1 MPIPV
6 ASEIEEVSLGAITV
20 DYQLRP
26 LSKNCAGSGLPL
38 TGGSDC
44 WSVVVEE
51 DGKLVRHDY
60 SDQAWEGPPENSVG
74 FWKSEV
80 PASIGNEKPKLDPD
94 SLFDYFVQLS
104 DSPNTAEQDFL
115 YVLSLLLLRKKRLIL
130 EETITVDDQP
140 AMKLI
145 GHGGEGPFE
154 VVERSLTDDQIADL
168 QQQLFGG
175 SAAA

>member
-1 MPIPV
+1 M
-6 ASEIEEVSLGAITV
+6 

-26 LSKNCAGSGLPL
+26 LSKNCASSGLPL

-44 WSVVVEE
+44 WSVIMEE

-60 SDQAWEGPPENSVG
+60 SSQSWEGPPENALG

-80 PASIGNEKPKLDPD
+80 PASMGSEKPKLDPD

-154 VVERSLTDDQIADL
+154 VVERSLTDEQIADL
-168 QQQLFGG
+168 QEQLFGG

>member
-1 MPIPV
+1 M
-6 ASEIEEVSLGAITV
+6 

-26 LSKNCAGSGLPL
+26 LSKNCAASGLPL

-44 WSVVVEE
+44 WSVIVEE

-60 SDQAWEGPPENSVG
+60 SSQAWEGPPDNAVG

-80 PASIGNEKPKLDPD
+80 PASMGQEKPKLDPD
-94 SLFDYFVQLS
+94 SLFDYFVQLA
-104 DSPNTAEQDFL
+104 DSPNNAEQDFL

-130 EETITVDDQP
+130 EESIVVDDLP
-140 AMKLI
+140 AMRLI
-145 GHGGEGPFE
+145 GHGGEGPFD
-154 VVERSLTDDQIADL
+154 VIERDLTDEQIADL

-175 SAAA
+175 TAAA